1 MFFLIGGIQPK
12 TILVD
17 KQARSCPA
25 CGHFQVF
32 QKRVDHYLS
41 LFFIP
46 LFPVKK
52 GAPFLIC
59 EKCKTVFDK
68 HADRVNVQQKVSET
82 RCPHCRRHIDP
93 DFAFCPYCGNAL
105 WKIKIQDLLTPNP
118 FTYSSHSIGKRYLFL
133 LLQSLQAGTRLP
145 LLLFPP
151 LIRGT
156 IWSMVNSPGLTCRPQ

>member
-1 MFFLIGGIQPK
+1 MFFFIGGIQPK

-59 EKCKTVFDK
+59 EKCKTVLDK
-68 HADRVNVQQKVSET
+68 HADRVNVEQKVSER
-82 RCPHCRRHIDP
+82 RCPHCKRHIDP
-93 DFAFCPYCGNAL
+93 DFTFCPYCGNAL
-105 WKIKIQDLLTPNP
+105 
-118 FTYSSHSIGKRYLFL
+118 
-133 LLQSLQAGTRLP
+133 
-145 LLLFPP
+145 
-151 LIRGT
+151 
-156 IWSMVNSPGLTCRPQ
+156 